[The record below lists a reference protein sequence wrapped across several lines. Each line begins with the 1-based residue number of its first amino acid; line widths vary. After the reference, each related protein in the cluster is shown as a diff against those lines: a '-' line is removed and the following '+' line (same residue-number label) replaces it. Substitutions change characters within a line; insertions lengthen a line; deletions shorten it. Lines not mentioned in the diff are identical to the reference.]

1 MLKLSITTILLVFTA
16 LTTVAASGPSVG
28 LILSP
33 GAASRLVPVEP
44 EPEQTAPTVRFSAA
58 WREVEGEQG
67 VYDWTRIGP
76 AVRHAAGAGYKVIL
90 AVGDKDPLPVPGTD
104 LDAWLGFVRS
114 AVRNFGDVVDVF
126 EIWPSGGHVGSAFD
140 LTVYGFM
147 IKQSALAI
155 RAEAA
160 ANDYSVQIAQGAIGA
175 GQLERQRAL
184 WSADIAAYVD
194 LLPVVVDRRDAGRVA
209 ELLRPV
215 VVESLQHPPAPELW
229 VYVRPSGV
237 GWDGT
242 STAVTALAAGAAGAL
257 IETSAEATEVFGWV
271 TGLQSILGR
280 DYQPAP
286 FGALELSYG
295 DGSQRD
301 GAAVLG
307 RFFRA
312 TDFTTLVIF
321 RAPGLAGEDSPRLVI
336 DAPVV
341 RNVRVIDPIS
351 GDVRRT
357 SASARPGGLSG
368 RTVGLSAAA
377 APGAVLFQKQVATP
391 GFELPTEAV
400 DVASSR
406 GLTAEEIIARYQEIQ
421 RRQDD
426 RLERFTARGRVDF
439 HFKLGQGGGSVDF
452 SIDSNYFWER
462 GGQLEWEQ
470 TDYYFNGNRVKW
482 KNIPELPLIQPE
494 KVITLP
500 LDLTLDRTYRYR
512 LTGEDRVSGR
522 EAYVLEFQPAESDS
536 ALSLYRGRVWIDKSS
551 FVRLKASVVQTQT
564 APPVLS
570 NEETDRFAPQ
580 IGEDG
585 ETYWV
590 FSNIDGQQIWNAAG
604 RSFVV
609 RRELTFSE
617 FEINGPKSDFEARR
631 SEAYASNNQMLRDTE
646 RGFRYLERT
655 EEGSRVVKETEDT
668 SQLFAAVGAF
678 KDGSQDNVLPLAGV
692 NYFNYDWK
700 NKNIQVNALF
710 AGVLGFFTASKP
722 DLFGGKIDLTLDA
735 GLVGIKGDDKVF
747 VGDDELEVERIER
760 RTQSVS
766 LRLGVPIGEFVKL
779 NVIGGMRVRDY
790 FESDE
795 SDDLLN
801 DFNAANLQQVRFV
814 LPQDHLEWSG
824 SVDVTFN
831 RKGYTLGASGG
842 WFSRSD
848 WEAWGLQ
855 DTDLGSFGS
864 FGPGGFELGAAEPV
878 EDAFSRWGVTVFKEW
893 YLPKFQKLRFGADYL
908 NGSNLDRFSRYQFN
922 FFGEDRLNGFSGS
935 GIRFDEGTIAR
946 VGYSFNLLEVIRF
959 DLGFDGAQVEEE
971 GSGVGTQSFGGLG
984 FNANFVG
991 PWKTVISAGY
1001 GRALTSDI
1009 EDLEGEQEFL
1019 LFIFKLF

>member
-1 MLKLSITTILLVFTA
+1 MMKRTITTILLACAALSTA
-16 LTTVAASGPSVG
+16 EAGGPSVG

-33 GAASRLVPVEP
+33 GAASRLVPVES
-44 EPEQTAPTVRFSAA
+44 EQEQTPPTVRFEAA
-58 WREVEGEQG
+58 WREVEGEAG
-67 VYDWTRIGP
+67 VYDWSRIAP
-76 AVRHAAGAGYKVIL
+76 AVRRARGAGYKVIL
-90 AVGDKDPLPVPGTD
+90 AVGDSGALPVPGTD
-104 LDAWLGFVRS
+104 LDGWLGFVRS
-114 AVRNFGDVVDVF
+114 AVRNFGDAVDVF
-126 EIWPSGGHVGSAFD
+126 EVWPSGGHEGSAFD

-160 ANDYSVQIAQGAIGA
+160 ANDFSVRVAQGAIGA
-175 GQLERQRAL
+175 GRLERQRAL

-194 LLPVVVDRRDAGRVA
+194 LLPVVVGRRDAGGVR

-215 VVESLQHPPAPELW
+215 VVESLQHPPAPEIW
-229 VYVRPSGV
+229 VYVRPSGA
-237 GWDGT
+237 GWDGAA
-242 STAVTALAAGAAGAL
+242 TAVAALAAGAAGSL
-257 IETSAEATEVFGWV
+257 VETSAEAGEAFGWV
-271 TGLQSILGR
+271 AGLQSILGGG
-280 DYQPAP
+280 YQPAP
-286 FGALELSYG
+286 SGALELSYG
-295 DGSQRD
+295 DGAPQV

-312 TDFTTLVIF
+312 TDFTTLVVY
-321 RAPGLAGEDSPRLVI
+321 RAPGLAGEDSPRLVV

-341 RNVRVIDPIS
+341 RNVRVIDPIT
-351 GDVRRT
+351 GEVRRT
-357 SASARPGGLSG
+357 AASARPGGLSG

-377 APGAVLFQKQVATP
+377 APGVVLFQKQVATP
-391 GFELPTEAV
+391 GLELPPEAV
-400 DVASSR
+400 DVASTR

-462 GGQLEWEQ
+462 GGELEWEQ
-470 TDYYFNGNRVKW
+470 TDYFFNGNRVKW

-522 EAYVLEFQPAESDS
+522 EAYVLEFQPAEPDS
-536 ALSLYRGRVWIDKSS
+536 ALNLYRGRVWIDKSS

-580 IGEDG
+580 TGVDG

-617 FEINGPKSDFEARR
+617 FEINGPKSDFEGRR
-631 SEAYASNNQMLRDTE
+631 SRAYASNNQMLRDTE

-655 EEGSRVVKETEDT
+655 DEGSRVVKETEDT

-700 NKNIQVNALF
+700 KKGIQVNALF

-747 VGDDELEVERIER
+747 VGDDELEIERIEKR
-760 RTQSVS
+760 SQSVS
-766 LRLGVPIGEFVKL
+766 LRLGVPVGEFVKI

-795 SDDLLN
+795 SDDLLRA
-801 DFNAANLQQVRFV
+801 FNTVNPEQVRFV

-824 SVDVTFN
+824 GVDVTFN
-831 RKGYTLGASGG
+831 RKGYTLSASGG

-848 WEAWGLQ
+848 WETWGLQ
-855 DTDLGSFGS
+855 DTISGAFGS
-864 FGPGGFELGAAEPV
+864 VGPGGFVPAASAPA
-878 EDAFSRWGVTVFKEW
+878 EDGFSRWGVTVFKEW

-908 NGSNLDRFSRYQFN
+908 SGSNLDRFSRYQFS

-935 GIRFDEGTIAR
+935 GVRFDEGTIAR
-946 VGYSFNLLEVIRF
+946 VGYSFNLMEVIRF
-959 DLGFDGAQVEEE
+959 ELGFDGAQVEQE
-971 GSGVGTQSFGGLG
+971 GAGIGTQSFGGLG